1 MAWQKDTRFGPE
13 RDIEFGYYL
22 TTFFSK
28 QGQVRADIF
37 RRGKLVEAH
46 VSFAPGVKATTVTDP
61 YIVALWDY
69 AREEGVAD
77 KFRVIFS

>member
-13 RDIEFGYYL
+13 DDNEFGVYL
-22 TTFFSK
+22 TTFFSS

-37 RRGKLVEAH
+37 RRGRLVEAH
-46 VSFAPGVKATTVTDP
+46 VCFSPGVKATTVTDP
-61 YIVALWDY
+61 YYTALWDY